1 MSEAGHRVG
10 ELRRLAR
17 MIEPIAGVQRSPD
30 PNDDWLLGLAEAAS
44 ADYLVTGDKSGLLSL
59 KKHRSTSI
67 IAPTGLLALL

>member
-1 MSEAGHRVG
+1 
-10 ELRRLAR
+10 
-17 MIEPIAGVQRSPD
+17 MIDPIASVERSPD

-67 IAPTGLLALL
+67 VTPTRLIAVL